1 MGSFKANGRKLG
13 SRERRNVKL
22 ARRRGELNLEWL
34 EERTLLSTL
43 VHWQPSSSNL
53 ADVQH
58 GPMANLG
65 QQLIGV
71 YESFV
76 NSDGQ
81 TSQLASQYPN
91 LSFNGAMVQAGF
103 QEYGTNFSQLQTE
116 LHNLG
121 MQVTVSSAYYGEVDG
136 WIPISQLPTAAEAPD
151 VATGFPIFKP
161 ELHYQGTAD
170 NQAETTT
177 FANVARTQFGVNGAG
192 VTVGVLSDS
201 VNQYM
206 GGLSEST
213 STGNLPTSPPVNVL
227 QDGAAGGT
235 DEGRAM
241 LENIYDI
248 APGAGLAF
256 ATAEGGDLAMANN
269 IQALATT
276 ANANL
281 IVDDISYP
289 DEPFF
294 QDGMIS
300 QAINHV
306 VTTEGVTYFS
316 AAGNQGNGG
325 YQSAWRGATGTVT
338 GIGTGTFFNFDP
350 TGGTLLGLPVT
361 VTNTGPSVPLTF
373 QFDQPFTTQQPAG
386 STTTVTSSL
395 SFYAINTATNAVIS
409 GVANNVATQTPFQFI
424 TLPVGS
430 YNIYVQ
436 LVSGTA
442 PGHIQ
447 FSNTGDSAN
456 LQINKTFGS
465 AGTYGIYYPTSV
477 GHETA
482 ANTIGVGAVPW
493 WATGALSEHQPA

>member
-1 MGSFKANGRKLG
+1 MRSFKANGREQG
-13 SRERRNVKL
+13 SRERRTTKL
-22 ARRRGELNLEWL
+22 ARRRGLLKLEWL
-34 EERTLLSTL
+34 EERVLLSTL
-43 VHWQPSSSNL
+43 VRGQPTSTNL
-53 ADVQH
+53 ADVQN

-65 QQLIGV
+65 QQMIGV

-76 NSDGQ
+76 NAQGQ
-81 TSQLASQYPN
+81 TCQLPSQFPYF
-91 LSFNGAMVQAGF
+91 SFQGDMIQAEF
-103 QEYGTNFSQLQTE
+103 QEYGTNFSQFQTQLQ
-116 LHNLG
+116 NLG

-136 WIPISQLPTAAEAPD
+136 WMPISQLPTAAQAPD
-151 VATGFPIFKP
+151 VSTGFPIFKP

-170 NQAETTT
+170 NEAETAT
-177 FANVARTQFGVNGAG
+177 FANVARQTFGVNGTG

-201 VNQYM
+201 VNQYD
-206 GGLSEST
+206 GGLSQST
-213 STGNLPTSPPVNVL
+213 STGNLPTNPPVDVL

-276 ANANL
+276 AKANL
-281 IVDDISYP
+281 IVDDVSYP

-294 QDGMIS
+294 QDGQIS
-300 QAINHV
+300 QAINT
-306 VTTEGVTYFS
+306 VTAEGVTYFS

-325 YQSAWRGATGTVT
+325 YLSAWRGATGTVT
-338 GIGTGTFFNFDP
+338 GIGSGTFMNFDP

-361 VTNTGPSVPLTF
+361 VNNTGPSVPLTF

-386 STTTVTSSL
+386 STATVTSSL
-395 SFYAINTATNAVIS
+395 SFYAINTATGAITSSVT
-409 GVANNVATQTPFQFI
+409 NNVMSQIPFQFI

-430 YNIYVQ
+430 YDIYIQ
-436 LVSGTA
+436 LVSGPA
-442 PGHIQ
+442 PGHVE
-447 FSNTGDSAN
+447 FANTGDSPN
-456 LQINKTFGS
+456 LTVTQTYGPP
-465 AGTYGIYYPTSV
+465 GTYGIYYPTSV

-493 WATGALSEHQPA
+493 